1 MKIFYQELFY
11 ISLSSLCG
19 LQCLADVG
27 FRFQISGEKE
37 VQAVPSFSS
46 PGLSSG
52 TTSTQVAAASVQV
65 VEAGSLSEG
74 GIIHLREYLPSWWRL
89 AFQSPSKDGL
99 MSYWR
104 LVPYLHQQMRPAEGL
119 FHINHIRFPRIKVKR
134 FSTLKDIIATFSIF
148 LGKYILT
155 KVKVPRK
162 RQYRV
167 NEKTEAYQSYNHLQ
181 EKAQSGICSA
191 GLEGKKPTLKWRS
204 QCSSR
209 RAMGWIPCDSQ
220 HKEPAGIHHKNFGN
234 QKQNILP
241 KS

>member
-1 MKIFYQELFY
+1 MKIFYQGLFY

-27 FRFQISGEKE
+27 FRFQISGEEE

-52 TTSTQVAAASVQV
+52 TTSTPVAAASVQM

-74 GIIHLREYLPSWWRL
+74 GIILLREYLPSWWRL
-89 AFQSPSKDGL
+89 GFQSPSKDGL

-148 LGKYILT
+148 LAKYILT

-167 NEKTEAYQSYNHLQ
+167 NEKTEAYQSCNHLQ

-191 GLEGKKPTLKWRS
+191 GLEGKKSTLKRRS

-209 RAMGWIPCDSQ
+209 RAMGWIPCGSQ
-220 HKEPAGIHHKNFGN
+220 HKEGAGIHYKNLGN
-234 QKQNILP
+234 QNQNILP